1 MDPRADPIVRRRVRI
16 NPTLIAL
23 LVLVALI
30 GMVAIYAATRD
41 TDQDKLKDGLLTQA
55 NGSDP
60 SKRCS
65 STATYDLIK
74 RSLFQHAAQLR
85 GSDQEA
91 FDQIGQTAILR
102 MENPVMESQDKD
114 SGGINCSGS
123 LSLDLPPGVAIQSGQ
138 RTLMSDVDY
147 TIQPSDND
155 GGDTVLLR
163 NADAIITPLATLART
178 EEPTDA
184 AGADD
189 NSASPDVAN
198 DQQTQL
204 DGQPQV
210 QQAPQMP
217 SQQAPATA
225 RPSFDCGNAQSR
237 GEMAVCSDAGLAA
250 LDRSMTAQYRRAL
263 TLAPPD
269 VQDQL
274 RHTGQRFIAYRDHC
288 PTKACVGDAYEG
300 RMREIRDIMQGRWQP
315 QR

>member
-1 MDPRADPIVRRRVRI
+1 MERGHDPSARRRLQI

-41 TDQDKLKDGLLTQA
+41 TDQDKLKDGELGQSNA
-55 NGSDP
+55 PDP

-85 GSDQEA
+85 GNDQET
-91 FDQIGQTAILR
+91 FDQIAGTASLR
-102 MENPVMESQDKD
+102 MENPVMESQDKE

-147 TIQPSDND
+147 TIQPSVNG

-204 DGQPQV
+204 DDQPQV

-217 SQQAPATA
+217 SQQAPASA
-225 RPSFDCGNAQSR
+225 RPSFDCANAQSR

-274 RHTGQRFIAYRDHC
+274 RQTGQRFIGYRDDC

>member
-1 MDPRADPIVRRRVRI
+1 MERGHDPSARRRLQI

-41 TDQDKLKDGLLTQA
+41 TDQDKLKDGQLTQGNA
-55 NGSDP
+55 PDP

-65 STATYDLIK
+65 SDATYDLIK

-85 GSDQEA
+85 GNDQET
-91 FDQIGQTAILR
+91 FDQIAGTASLR
-102 MENPVMESQDKD
+102 MENPVMESQDKE
-114 SGGINCSGS
+114 SGAINCSGS
-123 LSLDLPPGVAIQSGQ
+123 LSLDLPPGVAVQGGQ

-147 TIQPSDND
+147 TVQPSAD
-155 GGDTVLLR
+155 GGADTVLLR
-163 NADAIITPLATLART
+163 NGDAIITPLATLART

-184 AGADD
+184 AGPDD
-189 NSASPDVAN
+189 NSVSADVAN
-198 DQQTQL
+198 DEQSQFDDQP
-204 DGQPQV
+204 QVPQV
-210 QQAPQMP
+210 QQVP
-217 SQQAPATA
+217 SQQTPATA

-237 GEMAVCSDAGLAA
+237 GEMAVCSDAGLAT

-263 TLAPPD
+263 ALAPPD
-269 VQDQL
+269 VRDLL
-274 RHTGQRFIAYRDHC
+274 RQTGERFIAYRDRC
-288 PTKACVGDAYEG
+288 PTKACIGDAYEG